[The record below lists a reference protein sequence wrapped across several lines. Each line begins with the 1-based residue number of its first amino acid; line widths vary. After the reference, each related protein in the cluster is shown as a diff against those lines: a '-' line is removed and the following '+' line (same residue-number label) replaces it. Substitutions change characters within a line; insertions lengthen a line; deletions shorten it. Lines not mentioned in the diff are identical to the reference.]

1 MRLFDYIFNNR
12 PINLSENMRNQCS
25 VIQPLSVAV
34 PSLDARCQCAANFNT
49 AFDQLC
55 DASDALIC
63 EPTAAATFEQIQVCL
78 FFQH

>member
-34 PSLDARCQCAANFNT
+34 PSLDARCQCAADFNT